1 MILNKLTARKAC
13 RKQNTTMFNISP
25 GMNWTVYESIILFKK
40 YISSCL
46 YLRLVIVEERANRS
60 SVNTQQYFC
69 TNLEILDFEKLIEMS
84 LNICT
89 KR

>member
-1 MILNKLTARKAC
+1 MILNKLTARKVC
-13 RKQNTTMFNISP
+13 RKQKTTMFNISP
-25 GMNWTVYESIILFKK
+25 EMNSTVYESIILSTK

>member
-25 GMNWTVYESIILFKK
+25 GMNWTVYESIILSKK

-46 YLRLVIVEERANRS
+46 YLRLVIVEEQANRS
-60 SVNTQQYFC
+60 SW
-69 TNLEILDFEKLIEMS
+69 ILNSIFAQ
-84 LNICT
+84 ICKFWT
-89 KR
+89 LRNW